1 MPFIFNLIKT
11 VSKLLNKVLF
21 NKKYTCTSIIDTL
34 RKLNITYLGDNNY
47 IPSFKR
53 TDMTDS
59 LAEEFVFQP
68 AKN

>member
-47 IPSFKR
+47 IPPFKR
-53 TDMTDS
+53 TDITDS

-68 AKN
+68 AEN